1 MTGFRDDELEKKLKK
16 MGVKISTS
24 VSKNT
29 DMVIAKDKNDETSK
43 ILEAKKL
50 GIQVLSLDEFKTMY
64 HL

>member
-1 MTGFRDDELEKKLKK
+1 MNRDDELEKKLKK
-16 MGVKISTS
+16 MGVQISTS

-29 DMVIAKDKNDETSK
+29 YMVIAKDKNDETSK

-50 GIQVLSLDEFKTMY
+50 GIQVLSLDEFKTKF